1 MGSLI
6 KVRAVRRISKDAF
19 KYYVY
24 INPSKITS
32 IEIEKN
38 YQPIIYVGNKRI
50 LCQPFSSI
58 DEIEK
63 WLVELRL
70 FNKRVVKHSRTSK
83 NPGRFKGDRFMFKNE

>member
-6 KVRAVRRISKDAF
+6 KVQAVRRMFKDDF

-24 INPSKITS
+24 INSSKITS

-38 YQPIIYVGNKRI
+38 YQPIIYVGNRRI

-63 WLVELRL
+63 WLVELKL
-70 FNKRVVKHSRTSK
+70 FNKCVVKHNRISK
-83 NPGRFKGDRFMFKNE
+83 DSGRFKGDRFM